1 MAYIKINLNTYLS
14 MNYNWFNLFSCS
26 YVFQKKPV
34 LLFSCLQKKTCS
46 SVLMSSKKLC
56 SSVLQLLAWYGSE
69 TVPPTLLLT
78 H

>member
-34 LLFSCLQKKTCS
+34 LLFSCLPKNH
-46 SVLMSSKKLC
+46 VLLFLCLSKNY
-56 SSVLQLLAWYGSE
+56 VLLSNSCLRG
-69 TVPPTLLLT
+69 TVRRPYLLLFS
-78 H
+78 